1 MEKQGEKVQESLTP
15 IGSSSI
21 GPIKPTVPTQAKRL
35 NRTGV
40 ILPVNLLEKN
50 SPSTPTTPVVTTPP
64 VVPEQ
69 ISVSG
74 SSGSQ
79 MQSLSSSPSTRKNSI
94 PAVQPAAGSVIF
106 NVTRPPVPPSGAAFP
121 PPPGVLH
128 RFPPPQP
135 NSSSGW
141 KDGGWKDPPKS
152 GWNDSPPRKDWAGSS
167 TIPIHVTPNVTLSRV
182 PPPPVIRREYSPSY
196 PLIEYEKIEAESVN
210 LPESPRFQAE
220 WDRPLYTLRYQKI
233 LNSATSNTERAR
245 ILVIV
250 RVQPWFPANGVFSSH
265 RLSVHQDCKLA
276 QLSSEAFVSEE
287 CTIVY
292 CFRLLH
298 LV

>member
-196 PLIEYEKIEAESVN
+196 PPPPISSVPPVIHRVYPEQKPTVILKREFDSDSEGSVYTFSINELYGIFIIGIQAQHRHRDQNQKSTSKTCIEDTRNCGK
-210 LPESPRFQAE
+210 
-220 WDRPLYTLRYQKI
+220 DLYR
-233 LNSATSNTERAR
+233 
-245 ILVIV
+245 
-250 RVQPWFPANGVFSSH
+250 
-265 RLSVHQDCKLA
+265 
-276 QLSSEAFVSEE
+276 
-287 CTIVY
+287 
-292 CFRLLH
+292 
-298 LV
+298 